1 MRKVLATVLF
11 AAATTAAG
19 ACAPHTATKTFVKVD
34 QVALGR
40 VVVYRNGVAYYER
53 KALVQG
59 GKLTV
64 SVPRDRV
71 DDFLKSL
78 TVVDAKTQLPLPVT
92 FPRTESGGGPYL
104 EMTLQVPTARN
115 PGETAEVTLT
125 YVTESPVW
133 KPSYRIAFPDKTN
146 GGKVM
151 LEGWAIVDNTSGED
165 WKDVEVGVG
174 SSSAMSFRYDL
185 WSVRTVQRET
195 LANDAQFAV
204 APPTAV
210 SPYGGSGGGE
220 ENQALVAQLDDDEIR
235 RPLGHPDNLEEA
247 KKDEDQT
254 VALLDEGDAEEP
266 APTAAPAGG
275 TGRGAGRD
283 AAKVKDTRARIA
295 SLRAGM
301 TAPEKPY
308 EMARQHAAPQDK
320 VADGDRKILSLA
332 PQIINNR
339 QNVVIEGYADP
350 DETGSDQRALDR
362 ANIVRN
368 QLIDAGVPPA
378 QVKVVDRGVVPGQRA
393 GVRMIAET
401 PPPDTTENG
410 APNAAAPTD
419 AAPVGES
426 YFRSPTPMTVDRG
439 TSVMVSMVR
448 QETSGEE
455 VYLYDSESDRG
466 NDRFAFRAV
475 RLKNPTDSTLETGPV
490 TVYGDGRYIG
500 EGLTEPIPPKAS
512 VVVPFA
518 LDRQVVVDRDSSTEN
533 QVSRLVTL
541 QRGILTAE
549 VQHIKKTKLT
559 FTSRL
564 HVPTKVYV
572 RHTVQKGWMLL
583 DAPEVREKIG
593 DASLFEV
600 DLGAGE
606 TKTVELSEATPLT
619 RTLDLASPTTLDM
632 MKVFVDSPNPGPE
645 LKKQLEDLLAIHRE
659 VVDTGDKI
667 TSLRER
673 ATEYR
678 ERMDELND
686 QIVSLRKVKKAGA
699 LQKSLQDKMVEISDR
714 VQKTTL
720 DIVDSQEQ
728 LMLAKV
734 RFQDALAELT
744 LPDAAGALAVGAPA
758 PAAPAPAP

>member
-1 MRKVLATVLF
+1 MRKVLAPFLF
-11 AAATTAAG
+11 AAALS
-19 ACAPHTATKTFVKVD
+19 ACAPRQATKTFVKVD

-53 KALVQG
+53 KAQVQG

-78 TVVDAKTQLPLPVT
+78 TVADAKTGQPLPVT
-92 FPRTESGGGPYL
+92 FPRQQADGGAYL
-104 EMTLQVPTARN
+104 EMTLEVPMAQK
-115 PGETAEVTLT
+115 PGETADVTLT

-133 KPSYRIAFPDKTN
+133 KPSYRIAFPDAKN
-146 GGKVM
+146 PGKVM

-195 LANDAQFAV
+195 LASDAQFAV

-210 SPYGGSGGGE
+210 SPYGGAGGGGQ
-220 ENQALVAQLDDDEIR
+220 NQVFVAELGDDEIR
-235 RPLGHPDNLEEA
+235 RPLGHPENLEEPRA
-247 KKDEDQT
+247 VLDETEVALGGVAEEYAGELPVAADSYGGGRAVKTKKDT
-254 VALLDEGDAEEP
+254 HARTA
-266 APTAAPAGG
+266 AATAARIPTADKPSDY
-275 TGRGAGRD
+275 RD
-283 AAKVKDTRARIA
+283 F
-295 SLRAGM
+295 
-301 TAPEKPY
+301 
-308 EMARQHAAPQDK
+308 ARQTR
-320 VADGDRKILSLA
+320 VADGDRKILQLA
-332 PQIINNR
+332 PQIISNK

-350 DETGSDQRALDR
+350 DEAGSEQRALDR

-378 QVKVVDRGVVPGQRA
+378 QVKVVNRGVVAGARA

-401 PPPDTTENG
+401 PPPDAVAG
-410 APNAAAPTD
+410 PGGAAAPSD

-426 YFRSPTPMTVDRG
+426 YFRSAMPMTVARG

-448 QETSGEE
+448 QETQGEE
-455 VYLYDSESDRG
+455 VYLYDAESDRG

-500 EGLTEPIPPKAS
+500 EGLTEPIPPKAA

-518 LDRQVVVDRDSSTEN
+518 LDRQVVVDRDASTEN

-572 RHTVQKGWMLL
+572 RHTTQKGWMLL
-583 DAPEVREKIG
+583 DAPEVHERLG
-593 DASLFEV
+593 DATLFEI
-600 DLGAGE
+600 DLAAGE
-606 TKTVELSEATPLT
+606 TKEVEIAEATPLT

-632 MKVFVDSPNPGPE
+632 MKVFVASPNPSAE
-645 LKKQLEDLLAIHRE
+645 LKKQLEGLLAIHRE
-659 VVDTGDKI
+659 VVDTGEKI
-667 TSLRER
+667 INLRQR
-673 ATEYR
+673 AGEYR
-678 ERMDELND
+678 ARMDELND

-699 LQKSLQDKMVEISDR
+699 LMKSLQDKMVDISDR
-714 VQKTTL
+714 VQKTTI
-720 DIVDSQEQ
+720 DIVESQEQ

-744 LPDAAGALAVGAPA
+744 LPDAAAQYAIGGSAS
-758 PAAPAPAP
+758 AAPSAKP

>member
-1 MRKVLATVLF
+1 MRKVLATFLF
-11 AAATTAAG
+11 ATAVT
-19 ACAPHTATKTFVKVD
+19 ACAPRVATKTFVKVD

-53 KALVQG
+53 KALVTD

-78 TVVDAKTQLPLPVT
+78 TVADARTQQPLPVT
-92 FPRTESGGGPYL
+92 FPRQQAGDGAFL
-104 EMTLQVPTARN
+104 EMTLEVPMAKG
-115 PGETAEVTLT
+115 PGQTAEVTLT

-133 KPSYRIAFPDKTN
+133 KPSYRIAFPDKANPDKTHPGN
-146 GGKVM
+146 VM

-185 WSVRTVQRET
+185 WSVRTVERET
-195 LANDAQFAV
+195 LASDAQFAV

-210 SPYGGSGGGE
+210 SPYGGGGGE
-220 ENQALVAQLDDDEIR
+220 GQGQMFVAELGDDEIR

-247 KKDEDQT
+247 KDVVDESL
-254 VALLDEGDAEEP
+254 AKLDEGEADYEVATAATGSGGGGRRGTASKPTRPRVAAARPPADP
-266 APTAAPAGG
+266 APPSMDYRRDKAP
-275 TGRGAGRD
+275 RQ
-283 AAKVKDTRARIA
+283 TRF
-295 SLRAGM
+295 
-301 TAPEKPY
+301 
-308 EMARQHAAPQDK
+308 
-320 VADGDRKILSLA
+320 ADGDRKILGLA
-332 PQIINNR
+332 PQIISRN

-350 DETGSDQRALDR
+350 DEPGSELRALDR

-378 QVKVVDRGVVPGQRA
+378 QVKVVNRGVVAGKAA

-401 PPPDTTENG
+401 P
-410 APNAAAPTD
+410 AADPTAGHGGDASATAD

-426 YFRSPTPMTVDRG
+426 YFRSATPMSVARG

-448 QETSGEE
+448 QQTQGEE
-455 VYLYDSESDRG
+455 VYLYDAESDRG

-475 RLKNPTDSTLETGPV
+475 RLLNPTDSTLETGPV

-500 EGLTEPIPPKAS
+500 EGLTEPIPPKAA

-518 LDRQVVVDRDSSTEN
+518 LDRQVVVDRDGSTEN

-583 DAPEVREKIG
+583 EAPEVHERLG
-593 DASLFEV
+593 DATLFEIQ
-600 DLGAGE
+600 LAAGE
-606 TKTVELSEATPLT
+606 TKVVELAEATPLT

-632 MKVFVDSPNPGPE
+632 MKVFVDSPNPSPE
-645 LKKQLEDLLAIHRE
+645 LKKQLQALLAIHRE
-659 VVDTGDKI
+659 VVDTGEKI
-667 TSLRER
+667 ISLRQR
-673 ATEYR
+673 AGEYR
-678 ERMDELND
+678 ERMDELNA

-699 LQKSLQDKMVEISDR
+699 LQKSLQDKMVDISER
-714 VQKTTL
+714 VQQATI
-720 DIVDSQEQ
+720 DIVESQEQ

-744 LPDAAGALAVGAPA
+744 LPDAAAKFAITP
-758 PAAPAPAP
+758 

>member
-1 MRKVLATVLF
+1 MRKLLATFLF
-11 AAATTAAG
+11 AAAVSTA
-19 ACAPHTATKTFVKVD
+19 ACAPRQATKTFVKVD
-34 QVALGR
+34 QVSLGR

-53 KALVQG
+53 RAQVQG

-78 TVVDAKTQLPLPVT
+78 TVADAKTGDPLPVT
-92 FPRTESGGGPYL
+92 FPRQQADGGAYL
-104 EMTLQVPTARN
+104 EMTLQVPMAQN
-115 PGETAEVTLT
+115 PGETADVTLT

-133 KPSYRIAFPDKTN
+133 KPSYRIAFPDASN
-146 GGKVM
+146 PGNVM

-185 WSVRTVQRET
+185 WSVRTVERET
-195 LANDAQFAV
+195 LASDAQFAV

-210 SPYGGSGGGE
+210 SPYGGNGGNG
-220 ENQALVAQLDDDEIR
+220 QGQVFVAELGDDEIR
-235 RPLGHPDNLEEA
+235 RPLGHPENLEEPRA
-247 KKDEDQT
+247 VIESFNTT
-254 VALLDEGDAEEP
+254 VDVPEEYGGEL
-266 APTAAPAGG
+266 ATADLGTSVGG
-275 TGRGAGRD
+275 GGRGD
-283 AAKVKDTRARIA
+283 AAKAKRDTRTRVSAA
-295 SLRAGM
+295 S
-301 TAPEKPY
+301 KPAADKPAEY
-308 EMARQHAAPQDK
+308 RERFARQDR
-320 VADGDRKILSLA
+320 VADGDRKILGLA
-332 PQIINNR
+332 PQIINNK
-339 QNVVIEGYADP
+339 QNVVIEGYADA
-350 DETGSDQRALDR
+350 DEPGSELRALDR

-378 QVKVVDRGVVPGQRA
+378 QVRVVNRGVVSGAHA

-401 PPPDTTENG
+401 PPPDAQQG
-410 APNAAAPTD
+410 SGSASASSD

-426 YFRSPTPMTVDRG
+426 YFRSATPMTVARG

-448 QETSGEE
+448 QETQGEQ
-455 VYLYDSESDRG
+455 VYLYDAESDRG

-564 HVPTKVYV
+564 HVATKVYV
-572 RHTVQKGWMLL
+572 RHTTQKGWLLL
-583 DAPEVREKIG
+583 DAPEVHERLG
-593 DASLFEV
+593 DATLFEI
-600 DLGAGE
+600 DLAAGE
-606 TKTVELSEATPLT
+606 TKDVEIAEATPLT

-632 MKVFVDSPNPGPE
+632 MKVFVDSPNPSPE
-645 LKKQLEDLLAIHRE
+645 LKKQLQALLAIHRE
-659 VVDTGDKI
+659 VIDTGEKI
-667 TSLRER
+667 INLRQR
-673 ATEYR
+673 AGEYR

-686 QIVSLRKVKKAGA
+686 QIVSLRKVKKAGP
-699 LQKSLQDKMVEISDR
+699 LMKSLQDKMVEISDR
-714 VQKTTL
+714 VQKTTI

-734 RFQDALAELT
+734 RFQDTLAELT
-744 LPDAAGALAVGAPA
+744 LPDAAARFAIGGGASTGPSVASP
-758 PAAPAPAP
+758 

>member
-1 MRKVLATVLF
+1 MRKVLATFLF
-11 AAATTAAG
+11 AAAVT
-19 ACAPHTATKTFVKVD
+19 ACAPRQATKTFVKVD

-53 KALVQG
+53 KAQVRG
-59 GKLTV
+59 GKLTI

-78 TVVDAKTQLPLPVT
+78 TVADAITKQPLPVT
-92 FPRTESGGGPYL
+92 FPRQQADGGPYL
-104 EMTLQVPTARN
+104 EMTLEVPMAQGPNDTAD
-115 PGETAEVTLT
+115 VTLT

-133 KPSYRIAFPDKTN
+133 KPSYRIAFPDKTAT
-146 GGKVM
+146 GAEPGKAGPGKVM

-195 LANDAQFAV
+195 LDSDAQFAV

-210 SPYGGSGGGE
+210 SPYGGSGGGG
-220 ENQALVAQLDDDEIR
+220 QGQTFVAELGDDEIR
-235 RPLGHPDNLEEA
+235 RPLGHPGNLDESKSLEEETLA
-247 KKDEDQT
+247 QLDDEDL
-254 VALLDEGDAEEP
+254 AISGE
-266 APTAAPAGG
+266 TATATGAGG
-275 TGRGAGRD
+275 RRGG
-283 AAKVKDTRARIA
+283 KVKGTRTTPTRVAA
-295 SLRAGM
+295 AA
-301 TAPEKPY
+301 TADKPSDY
-308 EMARQHAAPQDK
+308 YRDKAPQTRVD
-320 VADGDRKILSLA
+320 AGDRKILGLA
-332 PQIINNR
+332 PQIINGK

-350 DETGSDQRALDR
+350 DETGSELRALDR

-378 QVKVVDRGVVPGQRA
+378 QVKVVNRGVVAGQHA
-393 GVRMIAET
+393 GVRMIAEAR
-401 PPPDTTENG
+401 PAE
-410 APNAAAPTD
+410 PTGGDGQATGSED

-426 YFRSPTPMTVDRG
+426 YFRSATPMSVARG

-448 QETSGEE
+448 QETQGEE
-455 VYLYDSESDRG
+455 VYLYDAESDRG

-475 RLKNPTDSTLETGPV
+475 RLLNPTDSTLETGPV

-500 EGLTEPIPPKAS
+500 EGLTEPIPPKAA

-518 LDRQVVVDRDSSTEN
+518 LDRQVVVDRDSSTDN

-564 HVPTKVYV
+564 HVATKVYV

-583 DAPEVREKIG
+583 DAPAIHERLG
-593 DASLFEV
+593 DAQLFEIE
-600 DLGAGE
+600 LAAGE
-606 TKTVELSEATPLT
+606 TKVVELSEATPLT

-632 MKVFVDSPNPGPE
+632 MKVFVESANPTPE
-645 LKKQLEDLLAIHRE
+645 LKKQLQTLLAIHRE

-667 TSLRER
+667 VSLRQR
-673 ATEYR
+673 AGEYR
-678 ERMDELND
+678 ERMNELND
-686 QIVSLRKVKKAGA
+686 QIVSLKKVKSAGA
-699 LQKSLQDKMVEISDR
+699 LQKSLQQKMVDMSDR
-714 VQKTTL
+714 VQKTTI
-720 DIVDSQEQ
+720 DIVESQEQ

-734 RFQDALAELT
+734 RFQDTLAELT
-744 LPDAAGALAVGAPA
+744 LPDAAARF
-758 PAAPAPAP
+758 AATNP